1 MALIYLLK
9 YLLLPPGGNFLCMLC
24 GLLLRRRWRRVG
36 VGVFAFGTV
45 TLLLCCLPITG
56 LLLLKPI
63 ERVAVIDAAALA
75 SVEAIVV
82 LSADRWRDA
91 PEYGGDTVDDQSLH
105 RVRYGARLARA
116 SGLPILVSGGV
127 VLGDPRPALADLMA
141 TTLREDY
148 GITPRWIERQ
158 SRNTAENA
166 RYSAELLLADGIDRV
181 AIVTDAIHQ
190 RRALQAFRHYG
201 LIAVPAPT
209 SFFAASTGSTVL
221 QDWLPSAAG
230 LRLSYYALHEHLGRI
245 YYRIRYG
252 MD

>member
-9 YLLLPPGGNFLCMLC
+9 TLVLPPGGNFLCMLI
-24 GLLLRRRWRRVG
+24 GLLARRRRHRLGSGLMV
-36 VGVFAFGTV
+36 FGTV
-45 TLLLCCLPITG
+45 SLLLCCLPITG

-63 ERVAVIDAAALA
+63 ERVAVIDAATLA
-75 SVEAIVV
+75 SVGAIVI

-166 RYSAELLLADGIDRV
+166 RFSAQLLLANGISRV

-190 RRALQAFRHYG
+190 RRALQAFQHYG
-201 LIAVPAPT
+201 LVAVPAPT
-209 SFFAASTGSTVL
+209 RVFAAPAGGTVL
-221 QDWLPSAAG
+221 QDWLPSAYG
-230 LRLSYYALHEHLGRI
+230 LRLSHYALHEHLGRI
-245 YYRIRYG
+245 YYRLRYA
-252 MD
+252 M

>member
-9 YLLLPPGGNFLCMLC
+9 HLLLPPGGNLGCMLL
-24 GLLLRRRWRRVG
+24 GLLLRRRWRRG
-36 VGVFAFGTV
+36 GTALIAAGAS
-45 TLLLCCLPITG
+45 TLLLFSLPITG

-63 ERVAVIDAAALA
+63 ERVPVIDAAALA

-105 RVRYGARLARA
+105 RVRYAARLARA

-127 VLGDPRPALADLMA
+127 VLGDPRPSLADLMVA
-141 TTLREDY
+141 TLQQDY
-148 GITPRWIERQ
+148 GLTPRWIERR

-166 RYSAELLLADGIDRV
+166 RYSAELLLADGIHRV
-181 AIVTDAIHQ
+181 AIVTDAFHQ
-190 RRALQAFRHYG
+190 RRALQAFQHYG
-201 LIAVPAPT
+201 LSGVPAPT
-209 SFFAASTGSTVL
+209 RFFAASATVL
-221 QDWLPSAAG
+221 EDWLPSDAG
-230 LRLSYYALHEHLGRI
+230 LRLSYYALHEHIGRI

-252 MD
+252 ME